1 MQTQNATPDEVFFF
15 KKEIERLHNEIKQYQ
30 EENLSIKK
38 ELKSTVGNQ
47 KDLNSIRDQIKEIV
61 TSNDDTLSSKNT
73 EILKLTEKIRDKDNQ
88 IHVLS
93 TNLDNKKKL
102 EDELKAKVALF
113 ETTIQ
118 ESAKTNLN
126 LKNDLEKLTESLSLK
141 DRQIDALKNKFE
153 EYLAL
158 TSAPT
163 TTAAGRKS
171 KKESIYQ
178 GVIDLKE
185 NEIKGLT
192 GVNDALKFKLKE
204 SLDALSQVQ
213 AKLSI
218 KETECQL
225 LRKKHQ
231 EAADFCSKL
240 ADMKTNTEDAAS
252 FLKVANFCRMVA
264 QSEVTKA

>member
-38 ELKSTVGNQ
+38 ELKSTAGNQ
-47 KDLNSIRDQIKEIV
+47 KDMNSIRDQIKEIV
-61 TSNDDTLSSKNT
+61 TCNDDTLSSKNN

-93 TNLDNKKKL
+93 TNLDNKKQV
-102 EDELKAKVALF
+102 EDGLKAKVALF
-113 ETTIQ
+113 ETTVQ
-118 ESAKTNLN
+118 ESARINIG
-126 LKNDLEKLTESLSLK
+126 LKQEIGKLTDAVSLK
-141 DRQIDALKNKFE
+141 DRQIDALRTKFE
-153 EYLAL
+153 EYLAI
-158 TSAPT
+158 TSVAP
-163 TTAAGRKS
+163 ANRRS
-171 KKESIYQ
+171 KKDTIYQ

-185 NEIKGLT
+185 SEIKGLT

-204 SLDALSQVQ
+204 SLDTLSQVQ
-213 AKLSI
+213 SKLSI

-240 ADMKTNTEDAAS
+240 ADMKTNAEDAAN